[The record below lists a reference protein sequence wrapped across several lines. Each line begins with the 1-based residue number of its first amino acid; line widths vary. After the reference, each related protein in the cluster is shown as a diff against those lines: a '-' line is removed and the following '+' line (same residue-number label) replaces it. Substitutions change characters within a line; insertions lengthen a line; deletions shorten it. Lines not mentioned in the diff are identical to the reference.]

1 MCILKA
7 WELARPTLP
16 SISSR
21 APDKTHL
28 PAPQHDHVILFDR
41 RRTPRILWQGISSI
55 LDFTSIRKTRRHS
68 RDGLASPVI
77 MCECAMEL
85 AQLREGCAAAQPQPL
100 HAQPGRRI
108 GAFTARW

>member
-1 MCILKA
+1 MKA
-7 WELARPTLP
+7 WELARLILP

-21 APDKTHL
+21 APYKTHL
-28 PAPQHDHVILFDR
+28 PAPQQDHGIFFLF
-41 RRTPRILWQGISSI
+41 RRTPRFLWQGISGS

-85 AQLREGCAAAQPQPL
+85 AQPHHTQCSVHSPVHGETQKSQSTQ
-100 HAQPGRRI
+100 H
-108 GAFTARW
+108 